1 MVRTQDF
8 WRVRLVFSRLFCLFL
23 PKKCH
28 RSVAHCSPREHMDA
42 LCNQLQELMHLW
54 LICTVPEQLG
64 ALRSQLEGVE
74 SQAHSLSQQV
84 ASQQKDI
91 EDKQACLEQVGGCVR
106 VRARTFWSCRTPT
119 AAILILRL
127 ACMELVLLFPD
138 G

>member
-54 LICTVPEQLG
+54 LICTVPVNTLNSLPDTPRSNW
-64 ALRSQLEGVE
+64 APCAASLRV
-74 SQAHSLSQQV
+74 
-84 ASQQKDI
+84 
-91 EDKQACLEQVGGCVR
+91 
-106 VRARTFWSCRTPT
+106 
-119 AAILILRL
+119 
-127 ACMELVLLFPD
+127 
-138 G
+138 